1 MVRQAGIDEQ
11 SGGRADPLTS
21 IRETLESIVPV
32 VLAAGDS
39 TRMGYPKALLPLG
52 GETFLAHVLGTLR
65 QVGLARPVVVLGG
78 AAAEIEST
86 IREWSV
92 EILRNPDPGR
102 GQLSSIQLA
111 LGRLDPGCLG
121 AMIWPVDQPAV
132 SAHLVRRLAERFLA
146 TGAPVTCPLYGER
159 RGHPAIFHRALFGE
173 FMEAPLEKGP
183 KGIILRHRG
192 TMALV
197 PTGEA
202 AAVEDVDTPEDYRA
216 LTGKDLEAAVAA
228 ATGR

>member
-1 MVRQAGIDEQ
+1 MDTIQA
-11 SGGRADPLTS
+11 SF
-21 IRETLESIVPV
+21 ESIVPV

-52 GETFLAHVLGTLR
+52 GATFLTHILGTLR

-78 AAAEIEST
+78 AAADIEPAV
-86 IREWSV
+86 REWTV

-111 LGRLDPGCLG
+111 LQRLDPGCLG
-121 AMIWPVDQPAV
+121 AMIWPVDQPAL
-132 SAHLVRRLAERFLA
+132 SARLVRSLAERFLA
-146 TGAPVTCPLYGER
+146 TGAPVTCPLYGDR

-183 KGIILRHRG
+183 KGILLRHRAA
-192 TMALV
+192 MALV

-202 AAVEDVDTPEDYRA
+202 GAVDDVDTPADYRA
-216 LTGKDLEAAVAA
+216 LTGEDVETAVAA
-228 ATGR
+228 AKG